1 MPFEIPTKADWVL
14 SWQQSVQV
22 NLPGSDPL
30 LPGPEFA
37 IVAAGSGAVHEDLK
51 HSQKRLYR
59 APPSLKMS
67 DEDALD
73 NAQAYG
79 VQLIEAAF
87 ASGSIR
93 FTSDVDG
100 TIVPDETEVQAGSF
114 TYLTQGAV
122 VIAGGIADVTVVA
135 TVAGSGGNL
144 AEGQTVQLTT
154 PIDDIDADAT
164 VLEGGIV
171 GGADE
176 QTIDELKQVLIDKPK
191 KNAMNNGS
199 KGNYIAWAL
208 EVPGV
213 ESAWEVPGYPSIFNV
228 GVFVQLDGATQP
240 NQSKIDEITEYLE
253 SPGKAPYPYV
263 HSVQAPTYL
272 VQNFTIHL
280 YEDSAANRKRA
291 KDGLTNFY
299 ATEVEMGEGLL
310 HYTDLV
316 TAIKNELGSD
326 HFDLNAPAANIVV
339 APQQLPRLGTVSFV

>member
-1 MPFEIPTKADWVL
+1 MPYEVPTKADWVL
-14 SWQQSVQV
+14 SWRQSFQA
-22 NLPGSDPL
+22 NLPGSDPA

-37 IVAAGSGAVHEDLK
+37 MVVTGTGACHEVLK

-59 APPSLKMS
+59 SPPSLKMS

-79 VQLIEAAF
+79 VKLEEAAF
-87 ASGSIR
+87 AAGPIR
-93 FTSDVDG
+93 FTSDLDG
-100 TIVPDETEVQAGSF
+100 TIIPDETEVQVGGF
-114 TYLTQGAV
+114 TYLTQGAA
-122 VIAGGIADVTVVA
+122 VIAGGQADVDILA
-135 TVAGSGGNL
+135 TVAGAGGNL
-144 AEGQTVQLTT
+144 PEGQTVELTS
-154 PIDDIDADAT
+154 PIPDLDSEAT
-164 VLEGGIV
+164 VLAGGVV

-199 KGNYIAWAL
+199 KGNYVAWAL

-213 ESAWEVPGYPSIFNV
+213 ESAWEVKGYPNIFNV
-228 GVFVQLDGATQP
+228 GVFVQLDGGTQP
-240 NQSKIDEITEYLE
+240 NQPKIDEITEYFE

-263 HSVQAPTYL
+263 HVVLAPTYL
-272 VQNFTIHL
+272 TQNFTVHL
-280 YEDSAANRKRA
+280 IEDSAANRKRV

-299 ATEVEMGEGLL
+299 ATEVEMGNGFL
-310 HYTDLV
+310 YVTSLV

-326 HFDLNAPAANIVV
+326 NFDLISPAANIVV